1 VSSVK
6 VAVLGGFGLM
16 AEAALHDLAAD
27 RRVKEIV
34 AADLSLARAKTVLAR
49 IPNRKKIKP
58 VAVDLTQTAA
68 AARRIGKVDAV
79 LNSSWYELNLKGMDL
94 ALALKAHYV
103 DLGGLYHMTLKQLA
117 RRREFEKAGLVAAL
131 GCGSTPGIT
140 NLMVARMSAGFDT
153 IDTVGI
159 YDASHDPSMSDE
171 SFLPPFSIRTMLD
184 EYVQPAPVL
193 KNGAMVDVRAHSE
206 PDHLE
211 FKAPIGRVVAG
222 TVIHSETATLP
233 GFLKDK
239 KIQNC
244 FFKIVYPESVKR
256 QLALL
261 VGMGMTGDNPVQVN
275 GHKVSPRRFV
285 TALAQAAAVTASK
298 AFSAP
303 ADFEV
308 LRVRVT
314 GAKHGRRLEKSWD
327 CEIRPNKLLSAGAI
341 GVGYAGA
348 IAAVMLALKQGLV
361 RGGVGAPE
369 STLPAEVFFKE
380 LKARKSFSLIET
392 IAHPLA
398 I

>member
-1 VSSVK
+1 MK
-6 VAVLGGFGLM
+6 VAVLGGMGLM
-16 AEAALHDLAAD
+16 AEAALHDLAANK
-27 RRVKEIV
+27 RVTEVV
-34 AADLSLARAKTVLAR
+34 AVDLNLARAKSVLSR
-49 IPNRKKIKP
+49 IPNRRKVKTLS
-58 VAVDLTQTAA
+58 VDVTDTAA
-68 AARRIGKVDAV
+68 AAKKLKGSDV
-79 LNSSWYELNLKGMDL
+79 LLNCAWYELNLKCMDL

-103 DLGGLYHMTLKQLA
+103 DLGGLFHMTQKQLK
-117 RRREFEKAGLVAAL
+117 RHGEFQKAGLVATL

-159 YDASHDPSMSDE
+159 YDASHDPSTSE
-171 SFLPPFSIRTMLD
+171 TSFLPPFSIRTMLD
-184 EYVQPAPVL
+184 EYIAPAPIL
-193 KNGAMVDVRAHSE
+193 ANGKMVGVPAHSGQE
-206 PDHLE
+206 PLE
-211 FKAPIGRVVAG
+211 FKEPIGRVSAG

-233 GFLKDK
+233 AYLKDK
-239 KIQNC
+239 RIKNC

-261 VGMGMTGDNPVQVN
+261 VGMGLSGDAPVQVN

-285 TALAQAAAVTASK
+285 TALAQQAAVTASK
-298 AFSAP
+298 AFAAP

-308 LRVRVT
+308 LRVKISGT
-314 GAKHGRRLEKSWD
+314 KHGRRLEKSWD
-327 CEIRPNKLLSAGAI
+327 CEIRPNKQLSAGAI
-341 GVGYAGA
+341 GVGFAGA
-348 IAAVMLALKQGLV
+348 IASVVLALEQGLT

-380 LKARKSFSLIET
+380 LRARKSFSLIET